1 MTTAAAAAAAPLAAA
16 AGSVKGSQASS
27 SPVHRTAKKL
37 TSIKEGGG
45 SSHGADATLGQRSHN
60 NERDFMRR
68 YDAWLVLQ
76 QEDAADLAARVRT
89 GAPRPGVGPPPAAA
103 AGSHVAI
110 HVISMARDRQPCRPL
125 TLQPQTS
132 PRIITQPLC
141 QRLFPARASR
151 RWMHTPLCQPLAAL
165 QRSSLMQVGPGRD
178 PMYVGMPC
186 ADIR

>member
-103 AGSHVAI
+103 AG
-110 HVISMARDRQPCRPL
+110 
-125 TLQPQTS
+125 
-132 PRIITQPLC
+132 
-141 QRLFPARASR
+141 
-151 RWMHTPLCQPLAAL
+151 
-165 QRSSLMQVGPGRD
+165 
-178 PMYVGMPC
+178 
-186 ADIR
+186 